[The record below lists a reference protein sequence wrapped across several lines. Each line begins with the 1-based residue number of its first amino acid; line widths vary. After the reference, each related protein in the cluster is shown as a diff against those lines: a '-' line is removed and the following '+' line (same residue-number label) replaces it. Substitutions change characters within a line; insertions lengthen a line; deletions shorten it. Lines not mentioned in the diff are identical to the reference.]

1 MRKKIRIKIPK
12 LAYEVINK
20 DVEYFNLKKETLYNI
35 IIKELGFEKF
45 TEIGYDIFSLDEK
58 REVYFNLNE
67 INTELVPKM
76 IAFHLLESDIDM
88 IIKIFITYANLHPA
102 VRERVVYKNLFLRV
116 EQAIK
121 DKKNIKIY
129 FNKEIID
136 ILLLA
141 LERDGKTGYNFLKS
155 KHGKDFY
162 LYEMKHIEFV
172 S

>member
-1 MRKKIRIKIPK
+1 MRKKIRTKIPK
-12 LAYEVINK
+12 LAYEVITK
-20 DVEYFNLKKETLYNI
+20 DVEYFNMKKETLYNM

-45 TEIGYDIFSLDEK
+45 TEIGYDLFSLDTK
-58 REVYFNLNE
+58 GEVYFNLNE

-76 IAFHLLESDIDM
+76 IDFHLMNNDVEM
-88 IIKIFITYANLHPA
+88 IVKIFITYANLHPA
-102 VRERVVYKNLFLRV
+102 VRERVIYKNLFLRV

-136 ILLLA
+136 IIPLA
-141 LERDGKTGYNFLKS
+141 LERDSKTGYNYLKA
-155 KHGKDFY
+155 KQGKDFY
-162 LYEMKHIEFV
+162 LYEMKNIEFV

>member
-1 MRKKIRIKIPK
+1 MRKKIRVKIPK
-12 LAYEVINK
+12 LAYEVISK

-35 IIKELGFEKF
+35 IIKELGFERF

-58 REVYFNLNE
+58 RESYFNLNE

-76 IAFHLLESDIDM
+76 MDFHCMETDIDM
-88 IIKIFITYANLHPA
+88 IIKIFITYTNLHPA
-102 VRERVVYKNLFLRV
+102 VRERVIYKNLFLRV

-136 ILLLA
+136 IVPLA
-141 LERDGKTGYNFLKS
+141 LERDSKNGYNFLKA
-155 KHGKDFY
+155 KQGKDFY
-162 LYEMKHIEFV
+162 LYEMKNIEFV